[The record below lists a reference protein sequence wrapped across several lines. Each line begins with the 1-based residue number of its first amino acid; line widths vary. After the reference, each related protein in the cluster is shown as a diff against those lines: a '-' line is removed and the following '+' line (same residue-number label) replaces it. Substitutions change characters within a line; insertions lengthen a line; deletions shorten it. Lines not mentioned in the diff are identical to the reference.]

1 MRPLKIFL
9 VEDSPLVRE
18 NLSATLEELAP
29 VLVVGSAD
37 GEDAAARWLG
47 TPGNHADL
55 VIVDIFLS
63 RGSGPGVLSAT
74 RARAPQQTM
83 VVLSNYVTA
92 EVRRRCLELGA
103 ARVFDKS
110 NEIEALILYCTE
122 LAEAIDVGQGAA

>member
-1 MRPLKIFL
+1 M
-9 VEDSPLVRE
+9 
-18 NLSATLEELAP
+18 
-29 VLVVGSAD
+29 LVVGSAD

-55 VIVDIFLS
+55 VIVDISLS

-83 VVLSNYVTA
+83 VVLSNYVTV

-110 NEIEALILYCTE
+110 NEIEALILYCADQ
-122 LAEAIDVGQGAA
+122 AEAIDVGQGAA

>member
-1 MRPLKIFL
+1 M
-9 VEDSPLVRE
+9 
-18 NLSATLEELAP
+18 
-29 VLVVGSAD
+29 
-37 GEDAAARWLG
+37 
-47 TPGNHADL
+47 
-55 VIVDIFLS
+55 IVDIFLT

-74 RARAPQQTM
+74 RVRAPQQTM

-122 LAEAIDVGQGAA
+122 LAEAIDVGQAAA

>member
-1 MRPLKIFL
+1 MKIFL

-37 GEDAAARWLG
+37 GEDAAARWL
-47 TPGNHADL
+47 TSSGNHADL

-63 RGSGPGVLSAT
+63 RGSGPGVLQTT
-74 RARAPQQTM
+74 RELSPQQTM